1 LPTYLD
7 VLEDKEE
14 KMINIISTVLCL
26 ACAIMSI
33 CMSIELLKR
42 SRELRRVTTKLEKFE
57 KIYGAMA
64 LELQNMTDAVM
75 LHDHDGVE
83 IFYNKIYALHQQFMA
98 VRTDD

>member
-1 LPTYLD
+1 
-7 VLEDKEE
+7 
-14 KMINIISTVLCL
+14 M
-26 ACAIMSI
+26 
-33 CMSIELLKR
+33 KR
-42 SRELRRVTTKLEKFE
+42 SNELRRATAKLEKFE

-75 LHDHDGVE
+75 MHDYDGVE